1 MRVPILLICPAFMI
15 CNVQA
20 DRLSDAD
27 RETLLGNL
35 EKIRETADSK
45 VDAKYRVALAAYRTA
60 VGSDTAAI
68 ELYLNCMEKVNFE
81 ERQKKAAD
89 FREWKRKES
98 DKLSEPSLRL
108 AIRHQ
113 LRWLILTLQSTSEN
127 ADRAKLAVE
136 AQEIVDSIFRDA
148 QKLNGQEAILNQA
161 ATSSVFARA
170 YDINHVKVQNWP
182 LSPVQLDSI
191 YEDLLLPPYRQ
202 PARVAQLRAVWI
214 KRILQEGAKVEYWKG
229 NAHDE
234 KKGSIAIVSQSP
246 EYEKFLELTQPKL
259 QWDMEVDLFKNGEES
274 GAAVRMLDHLG
285 KHINHP
291 SVREWGDQFKNL
303 LSPKVVTSPS
313 IIDAKGAP

>member
-1 MRVPILLICPAFMI
+1 MLSDLR
-15 CNVQA
+15 A

-89 FREWKRKES
+89 FRDWKRKES
-98 DKLSEPSLRL
+98 DKLSDPGLRL

-127 ADRAKLAVE
+127 ADPAKLAVE
-136 AQEIVDSIFRDA
+136 AQEIVDAIFRDA
-148 QKLNGQEAILNQA
+148 QKLNGQEAILNQPV
-161 ATSSVFARA
+161 TSSVFAKA
-170 YDINHVKVQNWP
+170 YDINHVKVGSWP
-182 LSPVQLDSI
+182 LSPVQLDSV
-191 YEDLLLPPYRQ
+191 YEDVLLPPYRH

-214 KRILQEGAKVEYWKG
+214 KRIQQEGAKVEYWKG
-229 NAHDE
+229 NARDE
-234 KKGSIAIVSQSP
+234 KKGSIAIITQSP

-259 QWDMEVDLFKNGEES
+259 QWDMEVDLFQNGDEK

-285 KHINHP
+285 KYIAHP
-291 SVREWGDQFKNL
+291 SIREWGDQLKNML
-303 LSPKVVTSPS
+303 TPKVDPPPVKTSVESGP
-313 IIDAKGAP
+313 